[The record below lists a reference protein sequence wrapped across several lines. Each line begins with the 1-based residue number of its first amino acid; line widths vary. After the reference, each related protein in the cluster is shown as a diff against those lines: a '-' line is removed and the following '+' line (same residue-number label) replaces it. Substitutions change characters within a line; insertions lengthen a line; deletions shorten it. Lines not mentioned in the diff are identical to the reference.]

1 MIQEY
6 MVTFKKLQLVKEI
19 ITKVVLY
26 KLVAVDL
33 SKQQVLDANL
43 TAIQQNEFTGTLGD
57 EVIMFFITEETKE
70 TILNF
75 PQGIVRVF
83 QIYFALI

>member
-43 TAIQQNEFTGTLGD
+43 TAIQQNEFIGTLG
-57 EVIMFFITEETKE
+57 EKVTMFFITEETKE